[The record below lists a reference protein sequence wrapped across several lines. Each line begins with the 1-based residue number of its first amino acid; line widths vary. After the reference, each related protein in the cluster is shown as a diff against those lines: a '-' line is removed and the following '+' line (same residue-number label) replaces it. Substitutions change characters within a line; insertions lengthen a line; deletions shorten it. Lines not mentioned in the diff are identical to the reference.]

1 MKILVTGA
9 NGFVG
14 SALVRYLS
22 LSNSYV
28 VVGMVRNGSKFLSD
42 IPIERRYFDLSNN
55 DSSVDDLNDIDV
67 IIHVAARVHQM
78 DDRSAN
84 PLAEF
89 MDINCHGTLN
99 LATQAVKA
107 GVKRFIFLSSIKVN
121 GEKSHPDKPFRYDD
135 PHNSEDN
142 YGKSKSEAE
151 LGLLKI
157 ARESKL
163 EVCIIRPP
171 LVYGPGVIAN
181 FSSLIKWA
189 SKNIPVP
196 FGSIQNKRSFVA
208 IDNLVSLIV
217 TCINHPKAVNTVF
230 LVSDDSDMSVP
241 RLYSIITNAHG
252 KKARLF
258 KINILLLKGIFRLI
272 GKGAMINRLCD
283 DLRVDINHTKAS
295 LDWVPVISV
304 SDGIKQCVYPVNSN
318 KDGSL

>member
-14 SALVRYLS
+14 SALVKYLI
-22 LSNSYV
+22 LSNSHD
-28 VVGMVRNGSKFLSD
+28 VVGMVRNGSKFLSN
-42 IPIERRYFDLSNN
+42 IPIELRYFDLSNN
-55 DSSVDDLNDIDV
+55 DASIDDFKDIDV

-78 DDRSAN
+78 DGRLAN
-84 PLAEF
+84 SLAEF
-89 MDINCHGTLN
+89 MNINCHGTLN
-99 LATQAVKA
+99 LASQAVKA

-121 GEKSHPDKPFRYDD
+121 GEKSLPGKPFKYDD
-135 PHNSEDN
+135 PHNSEDS

-208 IDNLVSLIV
+208 IDNLISLIV

-230 LVSDDSDMSVP
+230 LVSDDSDISVP
-241 RLYSIITNAHG
+241 KLYSIIANAFG
-252 KKARLF
+252 KKARLIKF
-258 KINILLLKGIFRLI
+258 NVLLLKGIFRLI
-272 GKGAMINRLCD
+272 GKGTMINRLCD
-283 DLRVDINHTKAS
+283 DLRVDINHTKVS
-295 LDWVPVISV
+295 LNWAPVISAA
-304 SDGIKQCVYPVNSN
+304 DGIKQCVYFVNRN
-318 KDGSL
+318 KDRSV